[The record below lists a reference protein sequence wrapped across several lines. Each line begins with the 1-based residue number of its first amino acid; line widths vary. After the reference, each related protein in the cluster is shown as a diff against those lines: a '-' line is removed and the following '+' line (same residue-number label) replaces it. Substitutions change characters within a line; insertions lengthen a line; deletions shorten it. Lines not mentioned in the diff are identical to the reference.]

1 MSISKDLK
9 HIPKLIQEE
18 LPKPS
23 SSFSN
28 FMPLKTIEMAN
39 FKVLKVKNK
48 IPNGK
53 KSVPYSILTAQ
64 WYEVSKRATEYGV
77 IAYFAKKCQEMS
89 LFFAHLTPLINV
101 C

>member
-1 MSISKDLK
+1 MSILKYLK
-9 HIPKLIQEE
+9 HIPILIQEEE

-23 SSFSN
+23 SSLSN
-28 FMPLKTIEMAN
+28 FMPLMTIEMAN

-64 WYEVSKRATEYGV
+64 WYEVSKQAT
-77 IAYFAKKCQEMS
+77 
-89 LFFAHLTPLINV
+89 
-101 C
+101 